1 MHILIVNVYGSE
13 LFMYDDEKEDIELD
27 YELCESCPFHRQ
39 RPPFFG
45 PQFPPPG
52 VGPGAGPGAGQG
64 PPSGP
69 PPSVTPQLGGP
80 QGVGVLA
87 VDPGSIRR
95 CRFRFVYLQLRNG
108 REFWI
113 WLTFV
118 GRRSV
123 SGWRWTGRRWVY
135 FGVDLRQIESFYCY

>member
-1 MHILIVNVYGSE
+1 MY
-13 LFMYDDEKEDIELD
+13 MYDEEKDDIEFLD
-27 YELCESCPFHRQ
+27 EYCENCSFYRQQPFMG
-39 RPPFFG
+39 PFG
-45 PQFPPPG
+45 PPSGPPPG
-52 VGPGAGPGAGQG
+52 IPSG

-80 QGVGVLA
+80 QGIGVLA

-95 CRFRFVYLQLRNG
+95 CRYRFVYMQLRNG
-108 REFWI
+108 REFWV

-135 FGVDLRQIESFYCY
+135 FGVDLRQIDSFYCL

>member
-1 MHILIVNVYGSE
+1 MGVGI
-13 LFMYDDEKEDIELD
+13 MYDDDEKEYIELED
-27 YELCESCPFHRQ
+27 EFCENCPFYRQ
-39 RPPFFG
+39 RPPIFG
-45 PQFPPPG
+45 PSGQQFPSPG
-52 VGPGAGPGAGQG
+52 INQG

-69 PPSVTPQLGGP
+69 PPTIMPQLSGP
-80 QGVGVLA
+80 QGIGVKA

-118 GRRSV
+118 GKRSI

-135 FGVDLRQIESFYCY
+135 FGVDLTQLDSFYCY

>member
-1 MHILIVNVYGSE
+1 M
-13 LFMYDDEKEDIELD
+13 
-27 YELCESCPFHRQ
+27 
-39 RPPFFG
+39 G
-45 PQFPPPG
+45 PQFQPPG
-52 VGPGAGPGAGQG
+52 VGPGSSEG

-69 PPSVTPQLGGP
+69 PPSMTPQLAGP
-80 QGVGVLA
+80 QGIGTLA

-95 CRFRFVYLQLRNG
+95 CRFSFVYLQLRNG

-118 GRRSV
+118 GRRSI

-135 FGVDLRQIESFYCY
+135 FGVDLRQI